1 MLNKIC
7 DIDGID
13 HWVIS
18 KLKSNLSKIF
28 VAEFNPIFG
37 SELEIT
43 VPDTG
48 KFDRTNYH
56 YSNLCFGVS
65 LKALIKI
72 MEKKNYYFLGTNL
85 LKVNAFFVSNDF
97 EKEKFFPK
105 NHLERLSYYTNS
117 NIRESRDV
125 DNNLNYLSG
134 KKRLKA
140 IENCEVI
147 DLSNDKF
154 KLCKIND
161 SI

>member
-1 MLNKIC
+1 
-7 DIDGID
+7 
-13 HWVIS
+13 
-18 KLKSNLSKIF
+18 
-28 VAEFNPIFG
+28 
-37 SELEIT
+37 
-43 VPDTG
+43 
-48 KFDRTNYH
+48 
-56 YSNLCFGVS
+56 
-65 LKALIKI
+65 

-105 NHLERLSYYTNS
+105 NNLKRLPYYTNS
-117 NIRESRDV
+117 NIREIRDV

-134 KKRLKA
+134 KKPLKA